1 VSRFERFHDDSC
13 PSQLGDVGLFLRKRR
28 VWSILAGHAYLVMLA
43 MAFFALSLSGQKDP
57 NSIEGYFTGK
67 EVVLKIDMPGTQQG
81 VDLSYNKDVPM
92 NWKDYSKRLKS
103 NGVAIPKG
111 ATARVTGVV
120 VKNDRIEFQLDGGG
134 FGTFLDDTN
143 TTVAA
148 KSVDKSDYEKRL
160 EKQIADTTDD
170 NKRRSLQRDLD
181 RERARRER
189 QDANNRAA
197 AQVASQ
203 IKAQQ
208 VADNRIRGG
217 SRFNLRWT
225 GSIPADQ
232 KNPQAVMKLLADYVS
247 FDGVQTAAAAPAAQ
261 NPAGDAAIPATAQLK
276 RGMKIEEVT
285 NLFGPGKQ
293 LSQSVSNDGLKTQT
307 FQYASGDRRVEVT
320 YVEGLVVRYS
330 ISSN

>member
-1 VSRFERFHDDSC
+1 VSRLERFHDDSF
-13 PSQLGDVGLFLRKRR
+13 PSQLGDVGLFLRKHTYRGTAAAHS
-28 VWSILAGHAYLVMLA
+28 VVMLA

-57 NSIEGYFTGK
+57 NSIADYFTGK

-81 VDLSYNKDVPM
+81 VDLRYNKDVPM
-92 NWKDYSKRLKS
+92 NWKEYSSRLKS

-120 VKNDRIEFQLDGGG
+120 VKDDRIEFQLDGGG
-134 FGTFLDDTN
+134 FGTFLDDSN

-148 KSVDKSDYEKRL
+148 KSVEKSDYEKQL
-160 EKQIADTTDD
+160 EKQIANTTDD
-170 NKRRSLQRDLD
+170 DKKRSLQRDLD

-208 VADNRIRGG
+208 VADNRMRGG
-217 SRFNLRWT
+217 SRFNLRWS

-232 KNPQAVMKLLADYVS
+232 KTPQAVMKLLADYVS
-247 FDGVQTAAAAPAAQ
+247 FDNLQTAAAAPAAQ
-261 NPAGDAAIPATAQLK
+261 NPAGDSAIPATAQLK

-285 NLFGPGKQ
+285 NLFGAGKQ
-293 LSQSVSNDGLKTQT
+293 LSESVSNDGLKTQT
-307 FQYASGDRRVEVT
+307 FQYATGDRRVEVI

-330 ISSN
+330 ISFN

>member
-1 VSRFERFHDDSC
+1 
-13 PSQLGDVGLFLRKRR
+13 
-28 VWSILAGHAYLVMLA
+28 MLA
-43 MAFFALSLSGQKDP
+43 MALFTLSLSAQKDL
-57 NSIEGYFTGK
+57 NSLEGYFTGK

-81 VDLSYNKDVPM
+81 VDLRYNKDAPM
-92 NWKDYSKRLKS
+92 NWKEYSNRLKS

-120 VKNDRIEFQLDGGG
+120 VKDDRIEFQLDGGG

-143 TTVAA
+143 TTVTA
-148 KSVDKSDYEKRL
+148 KPVEKSDYEKRL
-160 EKQIADTTDD
+160 EKQIADTTDED
-170 NKRRSLQRDLD
+170 KKRSLQRDLD

-189 QDANNRAA
+189 QNANSQAA

-208 VADNRIRGG
+208 VAENRMRGG
-217 SRFNLRWT
+217 SRFNLRWP
-225 GSIPADQ
+225 GSIPPDQ
-232 KNPQAVMKLLADYVS
+232 RTPQAVMKLLADYVS
-247 FDGVQTAAAAPAAQ
+247 FDSLQTAAAAPAP
-261 NPAGDAAIPATAQLK
+261 NSAGDAAIPATAQLK

-293 LSQSVSNDGLKTQT
+293 LSESVSNDGLKTQT
-307 FQYASGDRRVEVT
+307 FQYATGDRRVEVT

>member
-1 VSRFERFHDDSC
+1 LSAERTSHIIMPSLAGQEKAKVSRLMQSA
-13 PSQLGDVGLFLRKRR
+13 V
-28 VWSILAGHAYLVMLA
+28 VLA
-43 MAFFALSLSGQKDP
+43 MTLFALALGAQKDP
-57 NSIEGYFTGK
+57 NSLEGYFTGK
-67 EVVLKIDMPGTQQG
+67 EVTLKIDMPGTQQG
-81 VDLSYNKDVPM
+81 VDLRYNKDVPM
-92 NWKDYSKRLKS
+92 NWKEYSNRLKS

-120 VKNDRIEFQLDGGG
+120 VKDDRIEFQLDGGG

-143 TTVAA
+143 TTVTA
-148 KSVDKSDYEKRL
+148 KSVEKSDYEKQL
-160 EKQIADTTDD
+160 ERQIANTTDED
-170 NKRRSLQRDLD
+170 KKRSLQRDLD

-189 QDANNRAA
+189 QDANNRAT

-208 VADNRIRGG
+208 VADNRMRGG
-217 SRFNLRWT
+217 SRFNLRWS

-232 KNPQAVMKLLADYVS
+232 KTPQGLMKLLADYVS
-247 FDGVQTAAAAPAAQ
+247 FDALQTAAVAPAAQ
-261 NPAGDAAIPATAQLK
+261 NPAGDAAVPTTAQLK

-293 LSQSVSNDGLKTQT
+293 LSESVSNDGLKTQT
-307 FQYASGDRRVEVT
+307 FQYVTGDRRVEVT